1 MPTVRAVERKI
12 YNVEGF
18 DVVIRHLDG
27 RDVRGDRE
35 KVMSVAQNEAQQ
47 AFTAKMQAKHIT
59 PLWTIANRVTP
70 WWNDAVVRLA
80 SAGGRA
86 DEWRVPVELPP
97 MLRMFDKAAGL
108 DHRDLT
114 FKTIYLG

>member
-1 MPTVRAVERKI
+1 MTAAHRGSRVLIVE
-12 YNVEGF
+12 
-18 DVVIRHLDG
+18 
-27 RDVRGDRE
+27 
-35 KVMSVAQNEAQQ
+35 
-47 AFTAKMQAKHIT
+47 
-59 PLWTIANRVTP
+59 PIANRVTP
-70 WWNDAVVRLA
+70 WWNDAVARLA

-97 MLRMFDKAAGL
+97 MLHMFDKAAGL